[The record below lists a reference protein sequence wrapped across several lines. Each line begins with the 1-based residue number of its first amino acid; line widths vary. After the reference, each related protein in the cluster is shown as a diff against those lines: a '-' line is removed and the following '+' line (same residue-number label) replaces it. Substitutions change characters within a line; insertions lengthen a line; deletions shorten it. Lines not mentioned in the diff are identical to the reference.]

1 MLIKAYSIYDRKALR
16 YHLPFFCQ
24 TDGEAI
30 RSCTDLVQDTS
41 TSVARHPNDYVLF
54 HVGDF
59 SDHNGSIEKEHPV
72 RHVIDLSA
80 LVPQQAAFA
89 FDPSVAMRSATPAPN
104 GKDDI

>member
-16 YHLPFFCQ
+16 YHLPFFAQ

-30 RSCTDLVQDTS
+30 RSCTDLVQDNS

-80 LVPQQAAFA
+80 LVPHQSELQLTTLAADGSQVTKSF
-89 FDPSVAMRSATPAPN
+89 N
-104 GKDDI
+104 GKAF